1 MNIDKGVDKAAI
13 LLLSMGMHSAS
24 KVLIALDREELTAV
38 SHRMAQLKGL
48 TVNQLAETIEAFF
61 EEFKEHSGISSAS
74 REYLEKTLDM
84 ALGKKLA
91 QSMIDGIYGDALK
104 GEFQKLQWVPP
115 ETLARFFVNE
125 HIHMQAVLLSFM
137 PPDSAS
143 EVLSHLPQDTHNDL
157 IYRVANLSEVNEQ
170 ILQELR
176 ETLRRCFDYVSH
188 QNVSRVNGMKQAAD
202 ILNRFSGDSSAI
214 MDKFREKDENLAQ
227 MVTENMYDFVT
238 LGRQSSEILQTLVQ
252 EVDEG
257 ALSMALKGADE
268 KTFSAVMKSLPKRM
282 AESIQDRIRMMG
294 KVPLSK
300 VEEARKEIMRTV
312 RELHLN
318 GDIEYQIFE
327 EKVVE

>member
-1 MNIDKGVDKAAI
+1 MNIDKSVDKAAI
-13 LLLSMGMHSAS
+13 LLLAMGESSAA
-24 KVLIALDREELTAV
+24 KVLSTLDREELTAV

-48 TVNQLAETIEAFF
+48 TVNQLADTIEAFF
-61 EEFKEHSGISSAS
+61 DEFKDHSGISSAS
-74 REYLEKTLDM
+74 REYLEKALDI

-104 GEFQKLQWVPP
+104 GEFQRLQWVAP

-143 EVLSHLPQDTHNDL
+143 KVLSHLPEDTHKDL
-157 IYRVANLSEVNEQ
+157 MYRVANLSEVNEQ

-176 ETLRRCFDYVSH
+176 ETLKRCFDYVSH
-188 QNVSRVNGMKQAAD
+188 QNVSRVNGLKQAAD
-202 ILNRFSGDSSAI
+202 ILNRFSGDSAGI
-214 MDKFREKDENLAQ
+214 MDQFREKDENLAQ
-227 MVTENMYDFVT
+227 MVTENMYDFIT
-238 LGRQSSEILQTLVQ
+238 LGRQTSEILQTLVQ

-257 ALSMALKGADE
+257 ALALALKGADE
-268 KTFSAVMKSLPKRM
+268 KLFSTVMKALPKRM
-282 AESIQDRIRMMG
+282 AENMQDRIRLLG
-294 KVPLSK
+294 KVRLSR
-300 VEEARKEIMRTV
+300 VEEARKEVMRTV
-312 RELHLN
+312 RELHQN